1 MGHRNKILRNVKEV
15 KKNEMEDNIPDEFLC
30 PITREVMSDPV
41 IAAGLS
47 CTVFLVCLLYY
58 CANVPHIVLQLYYIL
73 LYYTIIQYLCHQ
85 GRRKQCYFGGAT

>member
-47 CTVFLVCLLYY
+47 CVSSLFTVLL
-58 CANVPHIVLQLYYIL
+58 
-73 LYYTIIQYLCHQ
+73 
-85 GRRKQCYFGGAT
+85 R

>member
-15 KKNEMEDNIPDEFLC
+15 KKNEMEGNIPDEFLC

-47 CTVFLVCLLYY
+47 CVSSLFTVLL
-58 CANVPHIVLQLYYIL
+58 
-73 LYYTIIQYLCHQ
+73 
-85 GRRKQCYFGGAT
+85 R